1 MINKNDCFDCAN
13 CIIRKE
19 DWFKR
24 DRKWFCEVTG
34 EPIPKDGT
42 QENDCVNFKYEE

>member
-13 CIIRKE
+13 LTRRELLNPKSEWICV
-19 DWFKR
+19 
-24 DRKWFCEVTG
+24 VTN
-34 EPIPKDGT
+34 EPIPDPVNGT